1 MTSLRYMVI
10 MMSQQGQGV
19 KFNTMIQGSRVAPH
33 MKGNFKYI
41 TYSMIIIH
49 YYSVF
54 SYYDV
59 IIRSKGQV
67 VIRFMFL
74 QEVGK

>member
-1 MTSLRYMVI
+1 MSL
-10 MMSQQGQGV
+10 QGQEV
-19 KFNTMIQGSRVAPH
+19 KFNTFIQGSRVAPH

-41 TYSMIIIH
+41 TYSMILIH

-59 IIRSKGQV
+59 IIFTKQY
-67 VIRFMFL
+67 
-74 QEVGK
+74 